1 VKRILV
7 FDMDGVLVD
16 VTDSYREAICQTVAL
31 YTGERPSRELIQE
44 FKNRGGFNNDWVL
57 THRLV
62 TDAGVETTYEDVV
75 ARFNELFLGRNYDG
89 LITRERWIAAGG
101 LLERLAANWKLA
113 IFTSRMRY
121 ELDATLA
128 RFGFAGLF
136 DPTITH
142 EDVERPKP
150 APEGLLAIA
159 GAHPDAEVW
168 YAGDTIDD
176 ANAARAAGVPFIG
189 IAAPGSPGRGA
200 LIDCLRAAGARAII
214 DDINHLEGVLP
225 A

>member
-1 VKRILV
+1 MKRILV

-62 TDAGVETTYEDVV
+62 SDAGIETTYEDIVT
-75 ARFNELFLGRNYDG
+75 RFNELFMGRNCDG
-89 LITRERWIAAGG
+89 LITRERWIASDG
-101 LLERLAANWKLA
+101 LLERLAATWKLA

-128 RFGFAGLF
+128 RVGRAGLF
-136 DPTITH
+136 DPTVTN
-142 EDVERPKP
+142 EDVQRPKP
-150 APEGLLAIA
+150 APDGLLAIA
-159 GAHPDAEVW
+159 SAHQDAEVW
-168 YAGDTIDD
+168 YAGDTVDD
-176 ANAARAAGVPFIG
+176 ADAARAAGVPFIG
-189 IAAPGSPGRGA
+189 IAAPGSPGRDA

-214 DDINHLEGVLP
+214 DDINQLESVLP
-225 A
+225 V